1 MAHPGPQ
8 NLLAIDPLRPDGA
21 LLLRAAELLK
31 RGDLV
36 VLPTETVYGL
46 AADSRRAD
54 AVDRLY
60 SVKGRSAAKEIPLLA
75 AEVSQLAEAGAAL
88 DAVARRLAAAFWP
101 GPLTLVVPCGD
112 GFKGFRVPDYE
123 VTRAVIRR
131 TGSVLAVTSANRSGE
146 PPARTAADA
155 ARALGESNVALFL
168 DAGPSPG
175 GVPST
180 VVKVAD
186 GKIEILRA
194 GAIGEAQVREAAAAG

>member
-1 MAHPGPQ
+1 M
-8 NLLAIDPLRPDGA
+8 
-21 LLLRAAELLK
+21 
-31 RGDLV
+31 
-36 VLPTETVYGL
+36 
-46 AADSRRAD
+46 
-54 AVDRLY
+54 
-60 SVKGRSAAKEIPLLA
+60 
-75 AEVSQLAEAGAAL
+75 
-88 DAVARRLAAAFWP
+88 
-101 GPLTLVVPCGD
+101 
-112 GFKGFRVPDYE
+112 PDYE